1 MNIWWLSDF
10 NRLEMERGEIDKLE
24 EQEEWLQGI
33 TWIFEKSTLFLC
45 VEAEIIVNNVSYPIR
60 MCYPDFFPASPPT
73 VKPQNTEAR
82 WSGHQY
88 GSGGDLCL
96 EWGPDNWHQSVTGA
110 EMLRSA
116 HRLLSSENPLD
127 EQQHQVEVQSRHLT
141 TLGQD
146 LRSMQCRFIL
156 TKEAS
161 EYLCALLKNKRNI
174 EAIIQ
179 QVVMNWNNNIIY
191 YLLRIETKDRLW
203 TEKIIPKAME
213 HFGQTLRTW
222 VVKGSESLKE
232 QKFDSSSNLKNWLL
246 KEGYDSTKLDE
257 KNEMNKPRIDSI
269 LLMDDEGN
277 IDLVWEAE
285 RKTEQPKRLRL
296 GTILISDN
304 DESLSRLGSLS
315 EKLEGKKVGIV
326 GVGSAGSKI
335 ALMLARSN
343 VQKFLLVD
351 DDIFLP
357 ENLVRHTLDWR
368 NVGEHKVDGVALQI
382 NLVSANVSV
391 ETEKRRLVGQEP
403 PSKVA
408 LILKKL
414 ARCDLIIDAT
424 ACSHTFG
431 LLATIA
437 QKATKPLIWL
447 EIFAGGIGG
456 IVARFRPGSDPDP
469 MTMRT
474 QILNFFSNKKIPEVI
489 TAGSYTASEPSGK
502 ILVASDAD
510 VEVISSYA
518 ALMALDIMTDTEPS
532 AFHYSVYIV
541 GLVQYQ
547 GLFDQPLH
555 TIPLELKNETMPKH
569 PQASEEKWPPSQD
582 TISFLRDLMEKNKV
596 GRDNTST

>member
-1 MNIWWLSDF
+1 MNIWWLSDS
-10 NRLEMERGEIDKLE
+10 NRLEMERSEINKLE
-24 EQEEWLQGI
+24 EQEEWLQGT
-33 TWIFEKSTLFLC
+33 TWILEKSTLC
-45 VEAEIIVNNVSYPIR
+45 VEAEIIVNNGSYPIR
-60 MCYPDFFPASPPT
+60 MCYPDFFPAIPPT
-73 VKPQNTEAR
+73 VRPQDTEAR

-96 EWGPDNWHQSVTGA
+96 EWGPDNWHQGVTGA

-116 HRLLSSENPLD
+116 HRLLSSENPLG
-127 EQQHQVEVQSRHLT
+127 EQQYQIEVQSRHST

-161 EYLCALLKNKRNI
+161 EYLYALLKKKRNI

-179 QVVMNWNNNIIY
+179 VVMNCNNNIIC
-191 YLLRIETKDRLW
+191 YLLRLETKDRLW
-203 TEKIIPKAME
+203 TEKKIPNVME
-213 HFGQTLRTW
+213 QFGQTWRTW
-222 VVKGSESLKE
+222 VVKSSASLKE
-232 QKFDSSSNLKNWLL
+232 LEFDSSSNLKNWLL

-257 KNEMNKPRIDSI
+257 KDEMNKPRIDSI

-277 IDLVWEAE
+277 IDLVWRAGK
-285 RKTEQPKRLRL
+285 KTEQPKRLRL

-326 GVGSAGSKI
+326 GIGSAGSKI
-335 ALMLARSN
+335 ALMLARGN

-382 NLVSANVSV
+382 NFVSAKVSV

-403 PSKVA
+403 PSKVTT
-408 LILKKL
+408 ILKKL

-431 LLATIA
+431 LVATIA
-437 QKATKPLIWL
+437 QKATTPLIWL

-456 IVARFRPGSDPDP
+456 IVARFRPKSDPDP

-474 QILNFFSNKKIPEVI
+474 QILNFFSTRKIPEII
-489 TAGSYTASEPSGK
+489 TTSSYTASESSGE

-510 VEVISSYA
+510 VEVISAYA

-541 GLVQYQ
+541 GLMQYK
-547 GLFDQPLH
+547 GLFDQPFH
-555 TIPLELKNETMPKH
+555 TIPLELKQRAIPKH
-569 PQASEEKWPPSQD
+569 PQASEEKGVPSQD
-582 TISFLRDLMEKNKV
+582 TLNFLRDLMEKNKV